1 MSEASESGYVTVDQL
16 HELAEMI
23 GRLESAEVV
32 TTRLNSILSQGVPAF
47 EIAEKA
53 VRPGMTIVGQKYEAG
68 EYFLA
73 ELLYAGSLVTD
84 LLKILEPAMKS
95 QQLTPKGMIVLGTV
109 RGDIH
114 DIGKNIFKTL
124 AEGSGFDV
132 HDLGVDVDPTSFADE
147 SAKSKPTIV
156 ALSALLTT
164 SLAEMK
170 NTVHVITAGVT
181 ENNPK
186 IILGGNAVTKAFADD
201 IGADAAALDAVEG
214 VELCKRWSK

>member
-1 MSEASESGYVTVDQL
+1 MAVDQL

-23 GRLESAEVV
+23 GRLESAEKV
-32 TTRLNSILSQGVPAF
+32 TTLLNPVLSQGIPAL
-47 EIAEKA
+47 EIAERA

-84 LLKILEPAMKS
+84 LLKILEPVMKS
-95 QQLTPKGMIVLGTV
+95 QQLTSKGMIVLGTV

-124 AEGSGFDV
+124 AEGSGFEV
-132 HDLGVDVDPTSFADE
+132 HDLGVDVEPALFADE
-147 SAKSKPTIV
+147 VAKNKPTIV

-170 NTVHVITAGVT
+170 NTVQMLTASAT
-181 ENNPK
+181 DNNPK
-186 IILGGNAVTKAFADD
+186 IILGGNAVTKTFAHE
-201 IGADAAALDAVEG
+201 IGAHAAALDAVEG

>member
-1 MSEASESGYVTVDQL
+1 VGHVTADRL
-16 HELAEMI
+16 EELAEMI
-23 GRLESAEVV
+23 GRLESAEKV
-32 TTRLNSILSQGVPAF
+32 TLLLTSVLSQGVPAS
-47 EIAEKA
+47 EIAEKG

-84 LLKILEPAMKS
+84 LLKTLEPAMKS
-95 QQLTPKGMIVLGTV
+95 QHLTSKGVIVLGTV

-124 AEGSGFDV
+124 AEGSGFEV
-132 HDLGVDVDPTSFADE
+132 HDLGVDVDPSSFTDE
-147 SAKSKPTIV
+147 TAKSKPAIV

-170 NTVHVITAGVT
+170 TTVHSLMARVT
-181 ENNPK
+181 ENHPK
-186 IILGGNAVTKAFADD
+186 IILGGNAVSKTFADE
-201 IGADAAALDAVEG
+201 IGAHAAMDAVEG
-214 VELCKRWSK
+214 IELCKRWTSK

>member
-1 MSEASESGYVTVDQL
+1 MPGDQL
-16 HELAEMI
+16 QEIAEMI
-23 GRLESAEVV
+23 GRLEPAENII
-32 TTRLNSILSQGVPAF
+32 TRFNSVLAQGVSSS

-53 VRPGMTIVGQKYEAG
+53 VRQGMAIVGNKYEAG

-95 QQLTPKGMIVLGTV
+95 QHLHSKGVIVLGTV

-124 AEGSGFDV
+124 AEGSGFEV
-132 HDLGVDVDPTSFADE
+132 HDLGVDVDPNSFAE
-147 SAKSKPTIV
+147 ETVKSDPDIV

-164 SLAEMK
+164 SLGEMK
-170 NTVHVITAGVT
+170 NTVQALASRVL
-181 ENNPK
+181 ENNLNV
-186 IILGGNAVTKAFADD
+186 ILGGNAVTKAFADE
-201 IGADAAALDAVEG
+201 IGAHAALDAVEG
-214 VELCKRWSK
+214 VELCKRWRK

>member
-1 MSEASESGYVTVDQL
+1 VTADQL
-16 HELAEMI
+16 RELAEMI
-23 GRLESAEVV
+23 GRLESAEKI
-32 TTRLNSILSQGVPAF
+32 TAQLNSVLSQGAPAL

-53 VRPGMTIVGQKYEAG
+53 VRPGMSIVGQKYEAG

-84 LLKILEPAMKS
+84 LLKILEPALKN
-95 QQLTPKGMIVLGTV
+95 QQLTSKGLIVLGTV

-132 HDLGVDVDPTSFADE
+132 HDLGVDVDSTLFAE
-147 SAKSKPTIV
+147 ETAKSKPTIV

-170 NTVHVITAGVT
+170 NTVQILTSRVT
-181 ENNPK
+181 DNNPK
-186 IILGGNAVTKAFADD
+186 IILGGNAVTRAFADE
-201 IGADAAALDAVEG
+201 IGANAAALDAVEG
-214 VELCKRWSK
+214 VELCKRWSQ

>member
-1 MSEASESGYVTVDQL
+1 MAAQL
-16 HELAEMI
+16 VELAEMI
-23 GRLESAEVV
+23 GRLESAEK
-32 TTRLNSILSQGVPAF
+32 TTILLSSLLSQELPAS

-53 VRPGMTIVGQKYEAG
+53 IRPGMTIVGKRYESG

-84 LLKILEPAMKS
+84 LLKILEPAMKN
-95 QQLTPKGMIVLGTV
+95 QRITPKGVIVLGTV

-124 AEGSGFDV
+124 AEGAGFEV
-132 HDLGVDVDPTSFADE
+132 HDLGVDVDPASFIDE
-147 SAKSKPTIV
+147 ATKSKPTIV

-164 SLAEMK
+164 SLMEMK
-170 NTVHVITAGVT
+170 TTVHSLMIRAA

-186 IILGGNAVTKAFADD
+186 IILGGNAVTKEFADE
-201 IGADAAALDAVEG
+201 IGADAAALDAVQG
-214 VELCKRWSK
+214 IDLCKLWTNK

>member
-1 MSEASESGYVTVDQL
+1 MTADQL
-16 HELAEMI
+16 RELAEMI
-23 GRLESAEVV
+23 GRLESAEKI
-32 TTRLNSILSQGVPAF
+32 TAQLNSVLSQGAPAL

-53 VRPGMTIVGQKYEAG
+53 VRPGMSIVGQKYEAG

-84 LLKILEPAMKS
+84 LLKILEPALKS
-95 QQLTPKGMIVLGTV
+95 QQLTSKGLIVLGTV

-132 HDLGVDVDPTSFADE
+132 HDLGVDVDSTLFSDE
-147 SAKSKPTIV
+147 TAKSKPTIV

-170 NTVHVITAGVT
+170 DTVQILTSRVT
-181 ENNPK
+181 DNNPK
-186 IILGGNAVTKAFADD
+186 IILGGNAVTRAFADE
-201 IGADAAALDAVEG
+201 IGANAAALDAVEG

>member
-1 MSEASESGYVTVDQL
+1 MVDQL
-16 HELAEMI
+16 EKLAEMI
-23 GRLESAEVV
+23 GRLESEEEI
-32 TTRLNSILSQGVPAF
+32 TTVLTSILSQGMPAC

-95 QQLTPKGMIVLGTV
+95 QQLTSKGVIVLGTV
-109 RGDIH
+109 RGDVH

-124 AEGSGFDV
+124 AEGSGFEV
-132 HDLGVDVDPTSFADE
+132 HDLSVDVDPTSFTDE
-147 SAKSKPTIV
+147 TAKNNPDIV

-170 NTVHVITAGVT
+170 NTVHSLTART
-181 ENNPK
+181 SENKPK
-186 IILGGNAVTKAFADD
+186 IILGGNAVTKGFADE
-201 IGADAAALDAVEG
+201 IGAHAAIDAVEG
-214 VELCKRWSK
+214 IELCKRWTSK

>member
-1 MSEASESGYVTVDQL
+1 VVDQL
-16 HELAEMI
+16 EELSEMI
-23 GRLESAEVV
+23 GRLESEAKV
-32 TTRLNSILSQGVPAF
+32 TMLLTSVLAQGIPAS

-95 QQLTPKGMIVLGTV
+95 QQLTSKGVIVLGTV

-124 AEGSGFDV
+124 AEGSGFEV

-147 SAKSKPTIV
+147 AAKSKPIIV

-170 NTVHVITAGVT
+170 NTVHSLATRAT

-186 IILGGNAVTKAFADD
+186 IVLGGNAVTKAFADE
-201 IGADAAALDAVEG
+201 IGAHAALDAVEG
-214 VELCKRWSK
+214 IELCKRWTSK

>member
-1 MSEASESGYVTVDQL
+1 MKSNSRPKAAPL
-16 HELAEMI
+16 AELAEMI
-23 GRLESAEVV
+23 GRLESADK
-32 TTRLNSILSQGVPAF
+32 TTGLLSSLLSQGVPAS

-53 VRPGMTIVGQKYEAG
+53 IRPGMTIVGKKYESG

-84 LLKILEPAMKS
+84 LLKILEPAMKN
-95 QQLTPKGMIVLGTV
+95 QRVTPKGVIVLGTV

-124 AEGSGFDV
+124 AEGSGFEV
-132 HDLGVDVDPTSFADE
+132 HDLGVDVDPASFIDE
-147 SAKSKPTIV
+147 TTKSKPTIV

-164 SLAEMK
+164 SLAEK
-170 NTVHVITAGVT
+170 KSTVHSLTVKSAETT
-181 ENNPK
+181 PK
-186 IILGGNAVTKAFADD
+186 IILGGNAVTKEFADE

-214 VELCKRWSK
+214 IDLCKLWTSK

>member
-1 MSEASESGYVTVDQL
+1 VTADQL
-16 HELAEMI
+16 RELAEMI
-23 GRLESAEVV
+23 GRLESAEKI
-32 TTRLNSILSQGVPAF
+32 TAQLNSVLSQGAPAL

-53 VRPGMTIVGQKYEAG
+53 VRPGMSIVGQKYEAG

-84 LLKILEPAMKS
+84 LLKILEPALKS
-95 QQLTPKGMIVLGTV
+95 QQLTSKGLIVLGTV

-132 HDLGVDVDPTSFADE
+132 HDLGVDVDSTLFSDE
-147 SAKSKPTIV
+147 TAKSKCTIV

-170 NTVHVITAGVT
+170 NTVQVLTSRVT
-181 ENNPK
+181 DNNPK
-186 IILGGNAVTKAFADD
+186 IILGGNAVTRAFADE
-201 IGADAAALDAVEG
+201 IGANAAALDAVEG

>member
-1 MSEASESGYVTVDQL
+1 MKSNSRPKAAPL
-16 HELAEMI
+16 AELAEMI
-23 GRLESAEVV
+23 GRLESADK
-32 TTRLNSILSQGVPAF
+32 TTGLLSSLLSQGVPAS

-53 VRPGMTIVGQKYEAG
+53 IRPGMTIVGKRYESG

-84 LLKILEPAMKS
+84 LLKILEPAMKN
-95 QQLTPKGMIVLGTV
+95 QRVTPKGVIVLGTV

-124 AEGSGFDV
+124 AEGSGFEV
-132 HDLGVDVDPTSFADE
+132 HDLGVDVDPASFIDE
-147 SAKSKPTIV
+147 TTKSKPTIV

-170 NTVHVITAGVT
+170 STVQSLAVKSAETS
-181 ENNPK
+181 PK
-186 IILGGNAVTKAFADD
+186 IILGGNAVTKEFADE

-214 VELCKRWSK
+214 IDLCKLWTSK

>member
-1 MSEASESGYVTVDQL
+1 MPVDQL
-16 HELAEMI
+16 QEIAEMI
-23 GRLESAEVV
+23 GRLESAEKI
-32 TTRLNSILSQGVPAF
+32 TALFNSVLAQGVPAS

-53 VRPGMTIVGQKYEAG
+53 VRPGMAIVGKKYEAG

-95 QQLTPKGMIVLGTV
+95 QQLPSKGVIVLGTV

-124 AEGSGFDV
+124 AEGSGFEV
-132 HDLGVDVDPTSFADE
+132 HDLGVDVDPNSFAE
-147 SAKSKPTIV
+147 ETAKSSPAIV

-170 NTVHVITAGVT
+170 NTVQTLASRVL
-181 ENNPK
+181 ENDRN
-186 IILGGNAVTKAFADD
+186 IILGGNAVTKAFADE
-201 IGADAAALDAVEG
+201 IGAHAALDAVEG

>member
-1 MSEASESGYVTVDQL
+1 MVDQL
-16 HELAEMI
+16 EKLAEMI
-23 GRLESAEVV
+23 GRLESEEEI
-32 TTRLNSILSQGVPAF
+32 TTVLTTILSQGMPAS

-84 LLKILEPAMKS
+84 LLKILEPALKS
-95 QQLTPKGMIVLGTV
+95 QQLTSKGVIVLGTV
-109 RGDIH
+109 RGDVH

-124 AEGSGFDV
+124 AEGSGFEV
-132 HDLGVDVDPTSFADE
+132 HDLSVDVDPTSFTDE
-147 SAKSKPTIV
+147 TAKNNPDIV

-170 NTVHVITAGVT
+170 NTVHSLTART
-181 ENNPK
+181 SENKPK
-186 IILGGNAVTKAFADD
+186 IILGGNAVTKGFADE
-201 IGADAAALDAVEG
+201 IGAHAAIDAVEG
-214 VELCKRWSK
+214 IELCKRWTSK